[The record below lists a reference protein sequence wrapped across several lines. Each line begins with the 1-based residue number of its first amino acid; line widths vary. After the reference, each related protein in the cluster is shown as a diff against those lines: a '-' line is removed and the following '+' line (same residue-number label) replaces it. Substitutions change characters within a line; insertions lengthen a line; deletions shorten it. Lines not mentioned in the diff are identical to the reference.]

1 MHDRFVPHGD
11 VPSLFRELGFDS
23 VSLEHRFA
31 AVLGENI
38 ADGERLAGTES
49 ISGGET
55 DGADADAPSVTGK
68 EVD

>member
-1 MHDRFVPHGD
+1 MTALSRTVM
-11 VPSLFRELGFDS
+11 FRRSSVSSVFDS